1 MNYYKEIRNELI
13 NNEINRKVKNYSIN
27 KSDLTT
33 YYNVGK
39 LLSDAGKHYG
49 EGIIKEYSER
59 LSKDIN
65 KRYDLSSLNKM
76 RKFYYLLEKMAT
88 VSPELT
94 YSHYVELL
102 PYSDMNKVGYYI
114 EITKEQNLSVRE
126 LRYKIKNKE
135 YERLDEETKEK
146 IINKEKLNI
155 KDKVKNPIIIRNI
168 NNYEIITEKVLKR
181 LILEDIDD
189 FLKELGSG
197 FSYIAN
203 EYKIKVG
210 DRYNYIDLLLYNYI
224 FKCFVVIELKITKVK
239 SRIYRTNNKIYELC

>member
-49 EGIIKEYSER
+49 EGVIKEYSKKLTNE
-59 LSKDIN
+59 LGKGYSKRN
-65 KRYDLSSLNKM
+65 LWLMLR
-76 RKFYYLLEKMAT
+76 FYQIKQKVQT
-88 VSPELT
+88 VSAQLSW
-94 YSHYVELL
+94 SHYCELL
-102 PYSDMNKVGYYI
+102 SLKSIDMMNYYI

-126 LRYKIKNKE
+126 LRNRIKSKE
-135 YERLDEETKEK
+135 YERLDEKTRKK

-203 EYKIKVG
+203 EYKIKIG

>member
-49 EGIIKEYSER
+49 EGVIKEYSKKLTNE
-59 LSKDIN
+59 LGKGYNITAL
-65 KRYDLSSLNKM
+65 KRMRRFYLLNK
-76 RKFYYLLEKMAT
+76 KGAT
-88 VSPELT
+88 VSHQLSW
-94 YSHYVELL
+94 SHYCEVMWFDENK
-102 PYSDMNKVGYYI
+102 MNYYI
-114 EITKEQNLSVRE
+114 EVSIDQNLSVRE
-126 LRYKIKNKE
+126 LRNRIKSKE
-135 YERLDEETKEK
+135 YERLDENTRKK
-146 IINKEKLNI
+146 IINKEDLNI

-168 NNYEIITEKVLKR
+168 NNYEIITEKLLKK
-181 LILEDIDD
+181 LILEDIDG

-203 EYKIKVG
+203 EYKIKIG